1 MSHHKSTPKLSDDQ
15 TMLGELAS
23 PLLRFFV
30 VVGLLGLAA
39 AVLLGINQDDSMR
52 RFAFSYLVSFA
63 FFLSISLGALFFV
76 AIQHLTRSSW
86 SVVVRRLAEV
96 LSVNLP
102 LLGLLG
108 LPVILLTSQLFPWAG
123 DGGEVPAALL
133 AHKSGYLN
141 LPFFSIRFVVF
152 FLIWSIL
159 SLYFWRRSLK
169 QDENGDPGITIE
181 MERRSGL
188 ALVLYAFSVTFI
200 SYDLLMSLD
209 PAWFSTI
216 FGPYFFTGGLVGFYA
231 LMTMITFWL
240 QRSGRLRTVIHVE
253 HLHDYGKLLF
263 AFVFFWAYLA
273 FSQYMLYWYANIPEE
288 TAWLMRRQTN
298 GWQWLGLI
306 LLFGH
311 FLLPFAGLISRY
323 AKRTQPVLLFWAV
336 WVFIMHYCDLY
347 WIAMPE
353 FSASAPA
360 PHLLDL
366 ITFLGIGGIYF
377 AGLIYTARN
386 HSLVPTRDPRLADSL
401 GFENA

>member
-1 MSHHKSTPKLSDDQ
+1 VSHHQSAPKLSDDL
-15 TMLGELAS
+15 TTLGDLAV
-23 PLLRFFV
+23 PLLRIAII
-30 VVGLLGLAA
+30 VGLIGLTAA
-39 AVLLGINQDDSMR
+39 ILLGVTQDDSMR
-52 RFAFSYLVSFA
+52 RFGYSYLVSFT

-86 SVVVRRLAEV
+86 SVVVRRIAEV

-108 LPVILLTSQLFPWAG
+108 LPLIFLAKQIFPWAG
-123 DGGEVPAALL
+123 DGGHVPAELL

-141 LPFFSIRFVVF
+141 LPFFSIRYLLF
-152 FLIWSIL
+152 FLIWSAMAI
-159 SLYFWRRSLK
+159 YFWRRSLK
-169 QDENGDPGITIE
+169 QDDNGDPRLTVE
-181 MERRSGL
+181 MERRSGVS
-188 ALVLYAFSVTFI
+188 LVLYAFTVTFI

-231 LMTMITFWL
+231 LLTMLTFWL
-240 QRSGRLRTVIHVE
+240 QRSGRLKTVIHVE

-263 AFVFFWAYLA
+263 AFIFFWAYLA

-288 TAWLMRRQTN
+288 TAWLIRRQTN
-298 GWQWLGLI
+298 GWQWLGLV

-311 FLLPFAGLISRY
+311 FLIPFAGLISRY
-323 AKRTQPVLLFWAV
+323 AKRTRPVLIFWAV

-353 FSASAPA
+353 FSSATPA
-360 PHLLDL
+360 PHLIDL
-366 ITFLGIGGIYF
+366 ACFLGIGGIYF
-377 AGLIYTARN
+377 AGLILIARN